1 MLSSLEVHFSSN
13 SGDLGNH
20 YDGHSFMFEIMTP
33 RDKHSRPEE
42 LLSTV

>member
-1 MLSSLEVHFSSN
+1 MLSSREVYFSNN

-20 YDGHSFMFEIMTP
+20 YDGHSFRFEITTLG
-33 RDKHSRPEE
+33 DKHSRTEE